1 MKDHLCECNLGMQ
14 THTTAW
20 DWYWGSDEILK
31 RVLIHAAC
39 LHLTYLGNEHSL
51 ASPCLMDPRVSEGG
65 PECKFLLL
73 THTKQLLI
81 VTFCEMTAGY
91 GASFQTHKRT
101 HGHTEGQTD
110 LEVEIVI

>member
-1 MKDHLCECNLGMQ
+1 M
-14 THTTAW
+14 
-20 DWYWGSDEILK
+20 
-31 RVLIHAAC
+31 RVLIHAAW

-91 GASFQTHKRT
+91 GASFQTHKWTDR
-101 HGHTEGQTD
+101 QTD
-110 LEVEIVI
+110 AKVEIVI